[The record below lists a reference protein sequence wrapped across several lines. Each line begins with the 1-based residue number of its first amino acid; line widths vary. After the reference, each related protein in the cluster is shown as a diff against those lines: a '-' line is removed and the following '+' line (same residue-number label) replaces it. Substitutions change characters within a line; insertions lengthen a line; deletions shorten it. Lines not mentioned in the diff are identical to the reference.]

1 VIYREHIYARPCAR
15 ARPYGIYMASPPA
28 EPPCAAVQAA
38 AFALEGH
45 PTAAFNGTYRP
56 RGQHEGW
63 PRFENEHGMHLFR
76 LYGVAKIPPVQE
88 WYLDSDFS
96 PDESSCAGGM
106 IAAAEGPIPTGAQQ
120 WTCPDD
126 GVGWEERTVTVTALV
141 SALRRCLPP
150 HWALTHLDW
159 RYRSYP
165 ISQKLCSGE
174 VPPLQ
179 AATCAW
185 LLGMISPVRGRRGS
199 YGQAQLGIL
208 CVVAP

>member
-1 VIYREHIYARPCAR
+1 MARPL
-15 ARPYGIYMASPPA
+15 A
-28 EPPCAAVQAA
+28 EPLCAVVQAA
-38 AFALEGH
+38 AFAVEGH
-45 PTAAFNGTYRP
+45 PIAAYNGTYRP

-63 PRFENEHGMHLFR
+63 PRFENEHGRHLFR
-76 LYGVAKIPPVQE
+76 
-88 WYLDSDFS
+88 SR
-96 PDESSCAGGM
+96 PDKQWRLSSGFTPERDGCRGH
-106 IAAAEGPIPTGAQQ
+106 IAAAEGPSPTGAQR
-120 WTCPDD
+120 WRCVVY
-126 GVGWEERTVTVTALV
+126 GGWEERTVTVTALV